1 MNYGWSFNETQF
13 QEFGTKRISLFKVR
27 FNNHEKVISTYK
39 KCVLLKE
46 ILLTINY
53 LDCNKLSYDPV
64 SEASYCLYKKAF
76 QAISNE

>member
-1 MNYGWSFNETQF
+1 MDYDWSFNETQF
-13 QEFGTKRISLFKVR
+13 QEFGTKRISLFKRR
-27 FNNHEKVISTYK
+27 FNNHRRVISTYK

-53 LDCNKLSYDPV
+53 LDGNKLSYDPV
-64 SEASYCLYKKAF
+64 SETSYSLYKKAF